1 MATAV
6 TKDGSVVYLPQEDK
20 CGRKGR
26 SYSLFSPSNS
36 FSLLKP
42 NGQQQLLRGP
52 RRVVR
57 LCVFALLLPAGLI
70 TVPLYV
76 RLVLFPPAHYPM
88 MPTDQRLLAR
98 HASSFWCQA
107 QWTHMNG
114 SYNAYVSSETPP
126 ASLTRSTHHMLYSTT
141 LEDDVKEYWG
151 FHLLKGSTVTIST
164 CASTDGAQ
172 LMILRGV
179 NNLHRCAWIGEEDS
193 AEEREAPVGQ
203 TDHVVK
209 DATETSPFFDKAISG
224 EEPLLP
230 EEARRRSNEVN
241 LQGDDPDAGIPEAP
255 TSEERQGELEHLLRK
270 AIRMSKNKKEILR
283 LLHMLHRSDDH
294 PLPRHL
300 QRRLGIISEDDEDT
314 LKPQNSRDT
323 PDRSYEKMPPPRRLR
338 RETKELSTAVDF
350 DGALEVFDE
359 ENGEADRKTHTAGT
373 SQNPAESIIGG
384 QVFFP
389 EGLRVERG
397 KFNQTNKND
406 GSNEEHVSSYSS
418 SEEALAS
425 CEGVIMTLPL
435 AAYRACSFRWTN
447 QNKVV
452 YDIPITGTYYF
463 VFSSDNEIASNNLF
477 FNLTLQ
483 RVTYDTKSA
492 VRLCTNATECSLPL
506 SFWSDDQTLVE
517 VPEEKSWSNTYV
529 LDTVCRPRV
538 PLFLAF
544 ILAAPLL
551 ILLCAFH

>member
-1 MATAV
+1 
-6 TKDGSVVYLPQEDK
+6 
-20 CGRKGR
+20 
-26 SYSLFSPSNS
+26 
-36 FSLLKP
+36 
-42 NGQQQLLRGP
+42 
-52 RRVVR
+52 
-57 LCVFALLLPAGLI
+57 
-70 TVPLYV
+70 
-76 RLVLFPPAHYPM
+76 M
-88 MPTDQRLLAR
+88 MPTDQRLLVR
-98 HASSFWCQA
+98 HASSFWCEA

-126 ASLTRSTHHMLYSTT
+126 ASLTRSVHHMLYSTT

-193 AEEREAPVGQ
+193 AEEEEAPVGK
-203 TDHVVK
+203 TEHIVK
-209 DATETSPFFDKAISG
+209 DGTEPFPFSDRATSV
-224 EEPLLP
+224 EEPLLSGEGGRGP
-230 EEARRRSNEVN
+230 NDVN
-241 LQGDDPDAGIPEAP
+241 LQGDDPEVGIPDVP

-283 LLHMLHRSDDH
+283 LLHMLHRSDDR

-300 QRRLGIISEDDEDT
+300 QRRLGIISEEEDT
-314 LKPQNSRDT
+314 LKPQNPHRS
-323 PDRSYEKMPPPRRLR
+323 PDRSYERMPPPRRLR
-338 RETKELSTAVDF
+338 RETKELPPAVDF
-350 DGALEVFDE
+350 NGALEVFDE
-359 ENGEADRKTHTAGT
+359 ENGKADRKTHTAGT
-373 SQNPAESIIGG
+373 SQSPAENFIGG

-397 KFNQTNKND
+397 KFNQTNEND
-406 GSNEEHVSSYSS
+406 WSNEERVSSYSS

-435 AAYRACSFRWTN
+435 AAYRGCSFHWTN

-452 YDIPITGTYYF
+452 YDIPVTGTYYF

-506 SFWSDDQTLVE
+506 SFWSHDQTLVE
-517 VPEEKSWSNTYV
+517 VPEEKSWNNTYV
-529 LDTVCRPRV
+529 MDTVCRPRV

>member
-1 MATAV
+1 MATV
-6 TKDGSVVYLPQEDK
+6 LSRGDSIVYLPQEDRNSLK
-20 CGRKGR
+20 RRACN
-26 SYSLFSPSNS
+26 LFSPNS

-52 RRVVR
+52 RRVAR
-57 LCVFALLLPAGLI
+57 LCVFSLLLPAALI

-76 RLVLFPPAHYPM
+76 RLVLYPPAHYPM

-126 ASLTRSTHHMLYSTT
+126 ASLTRSTHHMLYSTI

-164 CASTDGAQ
+164 CASTDGGQ

-193 AEEREAPVGQ
+193 AEDGDGMAGNPEPFSDEASDGHGPPLPQ
-203 TDHVVK
+203 ETKKVV
-209 DATETSPFFDKAISG
+209 
-224 EEPLLP
+224 
-230 EEARRRSNEVN
+230 NEVN
-241 LQGDDPDAGIPEAP
+241 LQGDDPARDRPEVT
-255 TSEERQGELEHLLRK
+255 TSEERQEELERLLRQ
-270 AIRMSKNKKEILR
+270 AIRMSKNNKEILR
-283 LLHMLHRSDDH
+283 LLHLLQRSDDR

-300 QRRLGIISEDDEDT
+300 QEKLGITPEEGEDA
-314 LKPQNSRDT
+314 PVPHNSRDP
-323 PDRSYEKMPPPRRLR
+323 PDRDSKNNPASRRKRRGIREVPPPG
-338 RETKELSTAVDF
+338 DF
-350 DGALEVFDE
+350 DRGLEVFDE
-359 ENGEADRKTHTAGT
+359 GEKGVVRRRSKAAK
-373 SQNPAESIIGG
+373 AEQSPVETLVGG

-389 EGLRVERG
+389 EGLKFERG
-397 KFNQTNKND
+397 KFNQTNRND

-435 AAYRACSFRWTN
+435 AAYRGCSFRWTE

-452 YDIPITGTYYF
+452 YDIPVTGTYYF
-463 VFSSDNEIASNNLF
+463 VFSSDNEISVNNLY

-483 RVTYDTKSA
+483 RVTYDTETA
-492 VRLCTNATECSLPL
+492 VRLCANATECSLPL
-506 SFWSDDQTLVE
+506 SFWSSEQTLVE
-517 VPEEKSWSNTYV
+517 VPEEQTWDHAYV
-529 LDTVCRPRV
+529 LDTVCTPRV
-538 PLFLAF
+538 PVFFAF

-551 ILLCAFH
+551 ILLCAFQ

>member
-1 MATAV
+1 MMA
-6 TKDGSVVYLPQEDK
+6 SP
-20 CGRKGR
+20 R
-26 SYSLFSPSNS
+26 SAAPVPSHHTEPSDSLFY
-36 FSLLKP
+36 FL
-42 NGQQQLLRGP
+42 
-52 RRVVR
+52 
-57 LCVFALLLPAGLI
+57 
-70 TVPLYV
+70 
-76 RLVLFPPAHYPM
+76 
-88 MPTDQRLLAR
+88 
-98 HASSFWCQA
+98 
-107 QWTHMNG
+107 
-114 SYNAYVSSETPP
+114 
-126 ASLTRSTHHMLYSTT
+126 
-141 LEDDVKEYWG
+141 
-151 FHLLKGSTVTIST
+151 
-164 CASTDGAQ
+164 STDGAQ

-193 AEEREAPVGQ
+193 AEEGEASVGQ

-230 EEARRRSNEVN
+230 EEARRGSNEVN
-241 LQGDDPDAGIPEAP
+241 LQGDEPDAGIPEAP

-323 PDRSYEKMPPPRRLR
+323 ADRSYEKMPPPRRLR
-338 RETKELSTAVDF
+338 RETKELPTAVDF

-373 SQNPAESIIGG
+373 NQNPAENIIGG

-483 RVTYDTKSA
+483 RVTYDIKSA

>member
-1 MATAV
+1 MA
-6 TKDGSVVYLPQEDK
+6 
-20 CGRKGR
+20 
-26 SYSLFSPSNS
+26 
-36 FSLLKP
+36 
-42 NGQQQLLRGP
+42 
-52 RRVVR
+52 R
-57 LCVFALLLPAGLI
+57 LCVFSLLLPAALI

-76 RLVLFPPAHYPM
+76 RLVLYPPAHYPM

-126 ASLTRSTHHMLYSTT
+126 ASLTRSTHHMLYSTI

-164 CASTDGAQ
+164 CASTDGGQ

-193 AEEREAPVGQ
+193 AEDGDGMAGNPEPFSDEASDGHGPPLPQ
-203 TDHVVK
+203 ETRKVV
-209 DATETSPFFDKAISG
+209 
-224 EEPLLP
+224 
-230 EEARRRSNEVN
+230 NEVN
-241 LQGDDPDAGIPEAP
+241 LQGDDPARDRPEVT
-255 TSEERQGELEHLLRK
+255 TSEERQEELERLLRQ
-270 AIRMSKNKKEILR
+270 AIRMSKNNKEILR
-283 LLHMLHRSDDH
+283 LLHLLQRSDDR

-300 QRRLGIISEDDEDT
+300 QEKLGITPEEGEDA
-314 LKPQNSRDT
+314 PVPHNSRDP
-323 PDRSYEKMPPPRRLR
+323 PDRDSKNNPASRRKRRGIREVPPPG
-338 RETKELSTAVDF
+338 DF
-350 DGALEVFDE
+350 DRGLEVFDE
-359 ENGEADRKTHTAGT
+359 GEKGVVRRRSKAAK
-373 SQNPAESIIGG
+373 AEQSPVETLVGG

-389 EGLRVERG
+389 EGLKFERG
-397 KFNQTNKND
+397 KFNQTNRND

-435 AAYRACSFRWTN
+435 AAYRGCSFRWTE

-452 YDIPITGTYYF
+452 YDIPVTGTYYF
-463 VFSSDNEIASNNLF
+463 VFSSDNEISVNNLY

-483 RVTYDTKSA
+483 RVTYDTETA
-492 VRLCTNATECSLPL
+492 VRLCANATECSLPL
-506 SFWSDDQTLVE
+506 SFWSSEQTLVE
-517 VPEEKSWSNTYV
+517 VPEEQTWDHAYV
-529 LDTVCRPRV
+529 LDTVCTPRV
-538 PLFLAF
+538 PVFFAF

-551 ILLCAFH
+551 ILLCAFQ

>member
-1 MATAV
+1 MATV
-6 TKDGSVVYLPQEDK
+6 LSRGDSIVYLPQEDRNSLK
-20 CGRKGR
+20 RRACN
-26 SYSLFSPSNS
+26 LFSPNS

-52 RRVVR
+52 RRVAR
-57 LCVFALLLPAGLI
+57 LCVFSLLLPAALI

-76 RLVLFPPAHYPM
+76 RLVLYPPAHYPM

-126 ASLTRSTHHMLYSTT
+126 ASLTRSTHHMLYSTI

-164 CASTDGAQ
+164 CASTDGGQ

-193 AEEREAPVGQ
+193 AEDGDGMAGNPE
-203 TDHVVK
+203 
-209 DATETSPFFDKAISG
+209 PFS
-224 EEPLLP
+224 
-230 EEARRRSNEVN
+230 EEASDGHGPPLPQETKKVVNEVN
-241 LQGDDPDAGIPEAP
+241 LQGDNPARDRPEVT
-255 TSEERQGELEHLLRK
+255 TSEERQEELERLLRQ
-270 AIRMSKNKKEILR
+270 AIRMSKNNKEILR
-283 LLHMLHRSDDH
+283 LLHLLQRSDDR

-300 QRRLGIISEDDEDT
+300 QEKMGITPEEGEDA
-314 LKPQNSRDT
+314 PVPHNSRDP
-323 PDRSYEKMPPPRRLR
+323 PDRDSKNNPASRRKRRGIREVPPPG
-338 RETKELSTAVDF
+338 DF
-350 DGALEVFDE
+350 DRGLEVFDE
-359 ENGEADRKTHTAGT
+359 GEKGVVRRRSKAAK
-373 SQNPAESIIGG
+373 AEQSPVETLVGG

-389 EGLRVERG
+389 EGLKFERG
-397 KFNQTNKND
+397 KFNQTNRND

-435 AAYRACSFRWTN
+435 AAYRGCSFRWTE

-452 YDIPITGTYYF
+452 YDIPVTGTYYF
-463 VFSSDNEIASNNLF
+463 VFSSDNEISVNNLY

-483 RVTYDTKSA
+483 RVTYDTETA
-492 VRLCTNATECSLPL
+492 VRLCANATECSLPL
-506 SFWSDDQTLVE
+506 SFWSSEQTLVE
-517 VPEEKSWSNTYV
+517 VPEEQTWDHAYV
-529 LDTVCRPRV
+529 LDTVCTPRV
-538 PLFLAF
+538 PVFFAF

-551 ILLCAFH
+551 ILLCAFQ